1 LPTVLVAAFPPTIV
15 VVGIATVVLAVWVP
29 VWRGL
34 EPTGGMPKP
43 AGLGVR
49 AVWLLIALAGL
60 AALVGDVRALT

>member
-1 LPTVLVAAFPPTIV
+1 LLCGPEPD
-15 VVGIATVVLAVWVP
+15 G
-29 VWRGL
+29 RGL
-34 EPTGGMPKP
+34 ESTGGLPRP